1 MTRPDRVPVESTAPV
16 LLALPCQGQE
26 PACCLEC
33 PDAWSPDRV
42 TVAAPPN
49 EERTSPSTT
58 HDALIQIVAAMVRE
72 ALDYE
77 RRHGRE
83 AA

>member
-1 MTRPDRVPVESTAPV
+1 MTRPDRVPVESVPPL
-16 LLALPCQGQE
+16 LLALPCQGQ
-26 PACCLEC
+26 AAVCCLEC
-33 PDAWSPDRV
+33 PDAWSPTRV
-42 TVAAPPN
+42 TVAVPPDQ
-49 EERTSPSTT
+49 ERTSPPTT
-58 HDALIQIVAAMVRE
+58 HDALNQILAAMVRE